1 MGVIPL
7 DGDGLDLAWLHY
19 QFLIGVVK
27 IGELRNRAPE
37 VKPS

>member
-1 MGVIPL
+1 MVF
-7 DGDGLDLAWLHY
+7 DLARLHY